1 MIVYLVI
8 AIIKQ
13 KYHKSMSQLLHFLE
27 VNLFERKPLISVFKF
42 NERKIEKRDDYEDNQ
57 LKLFEY

>member
-1 MIVYLVI
+1 M
-8 AIIKQ
+8 A
-13 KYHKSMSQLLHFLE
+13 QLLHFLE
-27 VNLFERKPLISVFKF
+27 GNLFERKPLISVFKF